1 MEGEGERRQNMQGAR
16 AGGILS
22 LFSGFS
28 GGWMQG
34 QEYSSRPVVIEAAEP
49 RGAQQVCQSQVGQ
62 LPSQRGTWFP
72 REVFP
77 KVWAST

>member
-1 MEGEGERRQNMQGAR
+1 
-16 AGGILS
+16 
-22 LFSGFS
+22 
-28 GGWMQG
+28 MQG